1 MRGRGRRV
9 LGMQVLGRDGAEG
22 FVALDELLTKV
33 AASHSWNG
41 GGEELRLGQKL
52 NLFLYFSYTSLKLN

>member
-1 MRGRGRRV
+1 
-9 LGMQVLGRDGAEG
+9 MQVLGRDGAEG

-52 NLFLYFSYTSLKLN
+52 NLFLYFSYTSLKSN